1 MSWPG
6 LTTPHV
12 WVCCSGGVKGD
23 MLVPHLNMM
32 EFFRLRQQQRERGG
46 ASFGMGWLVKD
57 TLQAFCTSMDDRILP
72 AHLPKHR

>member
-1 MSWPG
+1 
-6 LTTPHV
+6 
-12 WVCCSGGVKGD
+12 

-57 TLQAFCTSMDDRILP
+57 TLQAFCTSMDERILP
-72 AHLPKHR
+72 THLPLHR